1 MCALEHD
8 CLDGDNDCLDG
19 DSHMTNQA
27 MSVLLSC
34 ANHNSPKLGSNERD
48 VQVLRMR
55 RGSPVVYPPDLQP
68 HLPPL
73 GVACR
78 PAGLP
83 LRCALV
89 ATLALAAEAAA
100 GILAS
105 SPASP
110 GGSVAPPFRS
120 AVLLAPAHPPNV
132 GDLEGVRSS
141 IQRKLSSCRS
151 FRSLVRDVG
160 VITNRTRRIRL
171 VPPTSPWYPACSRA
185 ACSPSTSHL
194 HGEGSSPQS
203 GCSSESGS
211 RSSSYRRPSAVRA

>member
-141 IQRKLSSCRS
+141 IQRKLSHAVVSVHAAEYLS
-151 FRSLVRDVG
+151 Q
-160 VITNRTRRIRL
+160 
-171 VPPTSPWYPACSRA
+171 YPSVA
-185 ACSPSTSHL
+185 P
-194 HGEGSSPQS
+194 
-203 GCSSESGS
+203 
-211 RSSSYRRPSAVRA
+211 

>member
-34 ANHNSPKLGSNERD
+34 ANHNSPKLGSHERD

-171 VPPTSPWYPACSRA
+171 VLPDEPLVSPRAKQHITSCK
-185 ACSPSTSHL
+185 ST
-194 HGEGSSPQS
+194 GS
-203 GCSSESGS
+203 GGWVALKERLC
-211 RSSSYRRPSAVRA
+211 

>member
-1 MCALEHD
+1 MCAHEHD

-105 SPASP
+105 NPASP

-141 IQRKLSSCRS
+141 IQRKLSYTTVTRCTWEAWST
-151 FRSLVRDVG
+151 FLVDLFGLSLG
-160 VITNRTRRIRL
+160 M
-171 VPPTSPWYPACSRA
+171 
-185 ACSPSTSHL
+185 
-194 HGEGSSPQS
+194 
-203 GCSSESGS
+203 
-211 RSSSYRRPSAVRA
+211 